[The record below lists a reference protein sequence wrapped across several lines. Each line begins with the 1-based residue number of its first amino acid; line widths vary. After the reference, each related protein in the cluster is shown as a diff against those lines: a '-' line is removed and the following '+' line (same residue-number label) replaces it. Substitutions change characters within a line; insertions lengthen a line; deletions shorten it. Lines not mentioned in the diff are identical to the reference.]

1 MLGKIKRIIN
11 GEIPTSYLVRK
22 GLKVGNNFSRG
33 SGCFIDPSHCFLISI
48 GNNVTLSIN
57 VVILSHDAST
67 AKLIG
72 YTKIGKVVIEDNV
85 FIGANSI
92 ILPNITIGENSIV
105 GSGSV
110 VTKNFPKNTVVAGN
124 PAKVI
129 CSVEKYKEKHIKQ
142 SNVSKCFSEEYKV
155 NNNPTKEM
163 LEEMIEEVTENI
175 CYIK

>member
-1 MLGKIKRIIN
+1 M
-11 GEIPTSYLVRK
+11 
-22 GLKVGNNFSRG
+22 
-33 SGCFIDPSHCFLISI
+33 
-48 GNNVTLSIN
+48 
-57 VVILSHDAST
+57 SHDAST

-110 VTKNFPKNTVVAGN
+110 VTKNVPKNTVVAGN

>member
-1 MLGKIKRIIN
+1 MLKEIKRLIN
-11 GEIPTSYLVRK
+11 GEIPTSYLIKK
-22 GLKVGNNFSRG
+22 GLKVGKNFSRG
-33 SGCFIDPSHCFLISI
+33 GGCFIDPSHCFLITI

-72 YTKIGKVVIEDNV
+72 YTKIGKVILEDNV
-85 FIGANSI
+85 FIGANCT
-92 ILPNITIGENSIV
+92 ILPNVTIGKNSIV

-110 VTKNFPKNTVVAGN
+110 VTKDIPKNSVVAGN

-129 CSVEKYKEKHIKQ
+129 CTIDDFKLKHDSQIKE
-142 SNVSKCFSEEYKV
+142 SKKFSEKYKV
-155 NNNPTKEM
+155 NNKPTKNM
-163 LEEMIEEVTENI
+163 INEMIQETEESI

>member
-105 GSGSV
+105 GSG
-110 VTKNFPKNTVVAGN
+110 N